1 MPCFEP
7 LAGRKARGA
16 GTAGAQDGALG
27 PRPTWPSA
35 GLIPGGRGPWW
46 GAFGKPGLRSC
57 SLPDLPGRLATGRLG
72 PKQQNELCSPR
83 VLPMSVQA
91 LAPTQPS
98 GAGEAPSVAP
108 RDGGL
113 CAGGGTGKLPEDS
126 PGEIGEESRGR
137 PLVRCRARQVGGRFG
152 EEGAGVERGDP
163 AWAGGAA
170 SSAGRGPGS
179 AGGRRFSNL
188 RP

>member
-72 PKQQNELCSPR
+72 PKQQNDLCSPR

-98 GAGEAPSVAP
+98 GAGESNMNTCICSNGVKTLM
-108 RDGGL
+108 RCFKRVLGVL
-113 CAGGGTGKLPEDS
+113 IRERTGIREGC
-126 PGEIGEESRGR
+126 PGA
-137 PLVRCRARQVGGRFG
+137 LTV
-152 EEGAGVERGDP
+152 
-163 AWAGGAA
+163 
-170 SSAGRGPGS
+170 
-179 AGGRRFSNL
+179 L
-188 RP
+188 